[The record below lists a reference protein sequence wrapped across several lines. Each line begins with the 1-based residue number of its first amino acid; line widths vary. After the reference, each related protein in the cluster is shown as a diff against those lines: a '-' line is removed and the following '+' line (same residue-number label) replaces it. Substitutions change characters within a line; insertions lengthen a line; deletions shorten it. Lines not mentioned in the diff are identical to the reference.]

1 MKNRNEMTHDYML
14 DLTPARDPVV
24 TEMEV
29 IARERGF
36 PIVGPLVGR
45 ILYQLTRTTEAGR
58 IIELG
63 SGFGYS
69 TIWFA
74 RALPEDG
81 EVIYTDMSQENY
93 RMADDFFRRAGCADR
108 IRMETGNAI
117 EILEKQ
123 EGEFDIVFNDID
135 KHQYPDVIP
144 VALPKLRRGGLL
156 ITDNI
161 FWDGRVVD
169 GETDS
174 DTSGVREYTRA
185 VYENPSLFTTIVPV
199 RDGISISLKVE

>member
-14 DLTPARDPVV
+14 DLTPERDPVV
-24 TEMEV
+24 TEMEA

-45 ILYQLTRTTEAGR
+45 ILYQLTHITEASR

-93 RMADDFFRRAGCADR
+93 RMADDFFRRTGCADR
-108 IRMETGNAI
+108 IRMVSGNAI

-135 KHQYPDVIP
+135 KHQYPNVIP

-169 GETDS
+169 GETDP